1 MSKQILARKQQHV
14 LLVILSGAFFI
25 IWSTISYF
33 IEHPTLTIHIEQ
45 QKDSTTQQ
53 DNNIASTDKTDLII
67 LTQKLQTN
75 PNDIRILLELSKY
88 FIELSNWNQA
98 EYFLLHAITVEPDNL
113 DVLYLLGIA
122 QHNQGNHSN
131 AAKSFK
137 KILMIEPDPSTQY
150 SLGLL
155 YLYYLNIKNEG
166 LYYLQ
171 QVIDNPKSMPDMK
184 QATQTLINNINK
196 K

>member
-171 QVIDNPKSMPDMK
+171 QVIDNPKSTPEMK

>member
-155 YLYYLNIKNEG
+155 YLHYLNIKNEG

-171 QVIDNPKSMPDMK
+171 QVIDNPKSTPEMK